1 MNDDDFG
8 QQGWDDVAS
17 LDAQDVDRAEVARDD
32 ELLDLLGNGD
42 LTDSDDPLVALL
54 AGWRAETD
62 AAAMPPLPSAEE
74 IEVAMAPN
82 VTQLRPRRGWTRRG
96 DHHHGTRP
104 ALWQAVTGAAAVAA
118 MIVGGLSVAAH
129 SAMPGDPLWGV
140 SKTIFSDR
148 AGEVE
153 LVNDLS
159 EFLAAADDA
168 AREGD
173 HGEAERLLE
182 QVSERLDEV
191 DNAAE
196 RVELMKRRD
205 AIRRDLS
212 RVTPSAVP
220 SPAPAPAPAPGQAP
234 SPQQG
239 QATLVPG
246 VPVPLPSN
254 LIPPPAPGMPVI
266 PLPMDG
272 LGISTTLQ
280 IPIDTQ
286 RLQDFLAPT
295 TGIPADTLNQD
306 TQTQSSPTRVTI
318 TTQVPTT
325 TAQSQTEG
333 PAKNTSPDVAGASSP
348 TN

>member
-32 ELLDLLGNGD
+32 ELLDLLGSGE

-54 AGWRAETD
+54 ADWRAETY

-74 IEVAMAPN
+74 IEVAMASN

-159 EFLAAADDA
+159 EYLAAADDA

-173 HGEAERLLE
+173 HSEAERLLE
-182 QVSERLDEV
+182 QVSQRLDEV
-191 DNAAE
+191 NNAAE

-220 SPAPAPAPAPGQAP
+220 SPAPAPEPGPAPAPHP
-234 SPQQG
+234 G

-280 IPIDTQ
+280 IPVDTQ

-295 TGIPADTLNQD
+295 TGIPADTLNQE
-306 TQTQSSPTRVTI
+306 TQTQTSPTRVTV

-325 TAQSQTEG
+325 TAQSEG
-333 PAKNTSPDVAGASSP
+333 PAKDSTPDISGGATSP